1 MGLCYNDGDSFNRFN
16 ISRNKRSKI
25 MKSVLQL
32 FLYMTLIGMLT
43 LFPMVLTPI
52 LLTTLGVI

>member
-1 MGLCYNDGDSFNRFN
+1 
-16 ISRNKRSKI
+16 

-32 FLYMTLIGMLT
+32 FLYMTLIGILT